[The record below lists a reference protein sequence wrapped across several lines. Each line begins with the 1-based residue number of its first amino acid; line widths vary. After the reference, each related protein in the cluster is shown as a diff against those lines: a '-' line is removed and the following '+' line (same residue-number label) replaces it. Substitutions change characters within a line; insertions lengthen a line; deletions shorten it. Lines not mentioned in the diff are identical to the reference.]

1 MESKSRGRDAET
13 KAMILRK
20 VLSNYHY
27 DKVHGKVCR
36 KNGRIVHGS
45 NKGNR
50 YLQLIVQIR
59 QKRYKTTLH
68 QIVWMLNTGKYPDM
82 IDHINGDRTDN
93 RIENL
98 READISV
105 NNCNKCIPWKPN
117 LKTGVPGVCEIDR
130 GRFQT
135 RIFNTAF
142 NAYDKYELFQAVTL
156 LGRSFLPD
164 HV

>member
-13 KAMILRK
+13 KAMLLRK

-59 QKRYKTTLH
+59 QKRYKQFFGWINWKTK
-68 QIVWMLNTGKYPDM
+68 WGKWY
-82 IDHINGDRTDN
+82 
-93 RIENL
+93 
-98 READISV
+98 
-105 NNCNKCIPWKPN
+105 
-117 LKTGVPGVCEIDR
+117 
-130 GRFQT
+130 
-135 RIFNTAF
+135 
-142 NAYDKYELFQAVTL
+142 
-156 LGRSFLPD
+156 
-164 HV
+164 